1 MSDNYPP
8 SSGPDT
14 ASAYAGLIVG
24 AVILFVLLFGI
35 VRVTD
40 AHFKSI
46 EAAESTTAPAATQ

>member
-14 ASAYAGLIVG
+14 TSAFTGLVVAAI
-24 AVILFVLLFGI
+24 ILFTLLYGI

-40 AHFKSI
+40 AHFTRL